1 MSTDMPLPSLSKP
14 FQWMTP
20 SRRAVDHA
28 REIADVGDRWFL
40 SVTGGVVG
48 IGGWARREAWI
59 VADSA
64 VAAFATTVNVAK
76 KLAAAEGT
84 GPSPRRPAAPDVDE
98 SAPPPPRP
106 GDTLDLLCAIRE
118 TEGPPEPGLRCAEP
132 NAPNPAGVVPLLQAL
147 GRTVARHT
155 PRYASLQEDP
165 RFWTLIHLLQRL
177 GEPAI
182 VPTREAAGDPPLSE
196 RDLLTAG
203 DP

>member
-1 MSTDMPLPSLSKP
+1 MSTDMPLSSLS
-14 FQWMTP
+14 Q
-20 SRRAVDHA
+20 HA
-28 REIADVGDRWFL
+28 REIADVSDRWFL

-76 KLAAAEGT
+76 KLAAVEGSR
-84 GPSPRRPAAPDVDE
+84 PLVKRPAALDVDE
-98 SAPPPPRP
+98 PSPPPPRP

-118 TEGPPEPGLRCAEP
+118 SEGPPEPGLRCAET

-182 VPTREAAGDPPLSE
+182 VPTKEAADASLLSE
-196 RDLLTAG
+196 RNLACSG
-203 DP
+203 EP